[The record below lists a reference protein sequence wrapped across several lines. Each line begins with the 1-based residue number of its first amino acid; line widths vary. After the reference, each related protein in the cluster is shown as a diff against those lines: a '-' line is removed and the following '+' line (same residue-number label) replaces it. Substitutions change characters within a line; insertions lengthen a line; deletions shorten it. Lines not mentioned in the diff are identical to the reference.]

1 MKYFLFTLATLFAI
15 SLSQA
20 QRSSDEL
27 VLYTFHE
34 ESNQILNLRDFSN
47 PILVLENENN
57 ALFENNSMSL
67 SNSNV
72 AMSFQPATTL
82 NQAII
87 NTQAFTVEA
96 WIKPANNTQNGPARI
111 ITLSNGTSDRNLT
124 LAQDGDKY
132 ILRTRTSNTTSNGM
146 PNFDAPNGSVT
157 AGQLQHLVATRD
169 AAGNEKMYINGEL
182 VAEQLR
188 TGNLNNWNPNY
199 KLALGNEIGADRP
212 WLGAFHLVALYD
224 QALTQAEVLAN
235 YNAGASIPQNDISN
249 ELCAQEDCFVNG
261 FGQDQ
266 RVIWFPSLPNNVFPR
281 FAFDENGG
289 TFDVFDDGTAHLYG
303 NCTNMQNPDYGLYID
318 VWFKNRMDWNEWS
331 ALGRSWKGNA
341 NIVGNLYET
350 WDYYIMDPDK
360 NNRLIG
366 TGNYDGDV
374 LQLTHRP
381 ANYEYGFQ
389 VGLAANDQNAENG
402 MSIWF
407 DYTGTLEG
415 APVADHGDINLEGDC
430 IETPIMACPIDLE
443 LECTDGDFTPA
454 LSEYPVLLCDD
465 AYELSYSDEV
475 LTEGCPLEILR
486 TWTASLNGV
495 VAATCT
501 QSISVLDGEAPVFES
516 LDASITLNCGEE
528 FNPQFPQV
536 SDNCS
541 VLDTSTNIVELNPD
555 DFCQYRT
562 QTPGGWGSPANG
574 NNPGTY
580 RDAHFDE
587 VFPNGLSIGCN
598 NSLTLTSASAVEAFL
613 PSGGQPAVLPNG
625 QMTDPSNYNNTLASH
640 LVSLKLSIAF
650 DQADP
655 NFGASLLA
663 LGDLE
668 VSSGA
673 FVGFTV
679 SEIITIAD
687 QVIGGCSSL
696 YTASQLTGILSSI
709 NENFVD
715 GDQNNGF
722 FDCEADFCD
731 ASSLVIYTATDGCGN
746 VSSTSQIVVFLDDE
760 APSFINAESDV
771 YVSCGELDTVT
782 VEAIDNCDSE
792 VALEII
798 EELNF
803 SGACLPTIQR
813 TYQATDD
820 CGNVSTFVQFIHQT
834 DTIAP
839 VFVAFPEDLSLN
851 CGEEIPVFETVANDN
866 CSDVLL
872 SFSESMSGDNC
883 NQVLIQT
890 WTAMDACG
898 NTSSI
903 SRSVVFVDDE
913 APTGINFESEISIS
927 CSEWPLEEASFADN
941 CSSNV
946 QVELTETMLGDAC
959 NQTITRSYEVSDD
972 CGNTAVFEQ
981 TISILDD
988 EAPVFSFVP
997 SDETQFCQNL
1007 ELTVEPVVTDN
1018 CQQVQ
1023 IDYFITE
1030 IPSANGCYAL
1040 QRTWVTSDLCGNVSE
1055 ASQII
1060 TVIDNAPPVFFGI
1073 PEGGNVSCEEIN
1085 APIEVNAVDQ
1095 CSGEVEV
1102 IVSFDDVLE
1111 ACVFTRTYVFTAED
1125 ACGNVAQETVVL
1137 SYNDSQAPII
1147 SAPEEI
1153 TLNCGA
1159 EQEQFGINATDDCVF
1174 TLDLSFTDEVLESND
1189 CGQNILR
1196 TWTATDACGN
1206 TSSTSQLIHF
1216 VDDAAP
1222 VFTSFPAD
1230 LSVSCSSTI
1239 PTETPVAMDA
1249 CGEVILE
1256 LEETIEGDV
1265 CNQIITRTWTASD
1278 ACGNSSTQT
1287 QIIMVSDTEAPVF
1300 VTLPEDLL
1308 LNCGDA
1314 IPAIEFPGLSDNCD
1328 LNPSVTVEENTT
1340 SLGCEASFV
1349 ITRTFTAS
1357 DACGN
1362 VATHIQV
1369 IEVIDNTPPVFDQSV
1384 SELNVSCGN
1393 IPEPEMLTAS
1403 DDCSAVNITY
1413 SEETLS
1419 GGCPNIL
1426 RVWTATDACGNTTVL
1441 TQQVNVSDTES
1452 PVLTGIPPNTTATC
1466 SSIPEMPEPEVSDNC
1481 DQEVAVTVNESIVG
1495 AGCEFTI
1502 VRTWIASDDCGNTT
1516 IVSQSILVSDESAPV
1531 FVNAPSNMT
1540 VECSALDGLPL
1551 PNVVD
1556 DCAATVVIT
1565 FEDQFA
1571 GGGCTYDILRT
1582 YTATDACGNTVEAV
1596 MTITVVDTTPPVI
1609 SGVPANTF
1617 VTCDNIP
1624 DPAQVSVIDACGG
1637 ATSLEIIDNTIGQG
1651 CSYIINR
1658 NYLASDECG
1667 NSTSMT
1673 QLIFVQDDSS
1683 PVFEGGTAYTHIDC
1697 NEAWPIIA
1705 PPTASDNC
1713 SETTFSQFTIEESN
1727 DCSTVRTT
1735 TFTASDACGNMSTF
1749 VQVVEQS
1756 DLDGPVFTMTL
1767 TDLNVSCE
1775 QIPAAASL
1783 SATDNCSSATVT
1795 VEEEVFPG
1803 NCPYEIR
1810 RTYRATDLCGNS
1822 TVQVQSIFVSDN
1834 MPPSFVSELPQDLT
1848 VSCEEVPTA
1857 AVLEASD
1864 DCGSVSV
1871 VMEESFASIG
1881 CTSLLSRRWTAT
1893 DQCGNQVQH
1902 EQNITIVDE
1911 TAPVFSNAPEDLVVN
1926 CLMVPEANLLA
1937 ASDNCSDVE
1946 VSLEITTTEG
1956 DCPSE
1961 YEELRIWTATDACGN
1976 TTQHAQLITVIDDIA
1991 PILIGVPDDIMVE
2004 CDEVPAIPEVT
2015 ALESCGESVEVVF
2028 EEIFEDVLGD
2038 ESCTMENAVNSF
2050 ESIALWLPGIEGVGA
2065 NYIFTSN
2072 GGSISTD
2079 PETGNK
2085 HLTGEVFNTQN
2096 ANQRWMIDILLTD
2109 ERNWEEWSANGGDYK
2124 DDANVAGDH
2133 YLDWNFYVLNAEAS
2147 VLIGMGDFEGSTLSL
2162 THMPANLLYG
2172 FQLGQAANNRNDEF
2186 GMSGWFFYSGNIN
2199 GVEVNGPGDVIVELD
2214 CCQDQRIVRTWTATD
2229 CAGNTTSVSQ
2239 IIEVVNQI
2247 HFDPNSMIY
2256 PSEPAAFEVS
2266 GTEGAEFILNFLSPD
2281 NGAVSLTVMNANGQ
2295 VVESFSGIQVLKD
2308 GQYQWR
2314 IPKGSLSKGSYYF
2327 NLRLNE
2333 YQFSDRELK
2342 LN

>member
-1 MKYFLFTLATLFAI
+1 MKYALFTLATLFAV

-20 QRSSDEL
+20 QRYGDEWA
-27 VLYTFHE
+27 LYSFHE
-34 ESNQILNLRDFSN
+34 ESNQILNLRDFSD
-47 PILVLENENN
+47 PILVLENEND
-57 ALFENNSMSL
+57 ALFEDNSMSL

-72 AMSFQPATTL
+72 AKSFLPATAL
-82 NQAII
+82 SEAII
-87 NTQAFTVEA
+87 HAQAFTVEA
-96 WIKPANNTQNGPARI
+96 WITPQNNTQNGPARI
-111 ITLSNGTSDRNLT
+111 ITLSNGSSNRNLT
-124 LAQDGDKY
+124 LAQDGDQY
-132 ILRTRTSNTTSNGM
+132 ILRTRTSTTTSNGM
-146 PNFDAPNGSVT
+146 PNFNAPNGSVT
-157 AGQLQHLVATRD
+157 PGQLQHVVATRD
-169 AAGNEKMYINGEL
+169 AAGTEKFYVNGEL
-182 VAEQLR
+182 VAEHVR
-188 TGNLNNWNPNY
+188 PGDLNNWDLNY

-212 WLGAFHLVALYD
+212 WLGAFHLVAMYD
-224 QALTQAEVLAN
+224 EALTPAQVLGN
-235 YNAGASIPQNDISN
+235 YNAGENIPQSNISN

-266 RVIWFPSLPNNVFPR
+266 RVLWFPDLPNNVFPR
-281 FAFDENGG
+281 FAFDANGG

-303 NCTNMQNPDYGLYID
+303 NCINMQNPDYGLYID

-341 NIVGNLYET
+341 NVVGNLYET

-366 TGNYDGDV
+366 TGNYEGDV

-381 ANYEYGFQ
+381 ANYQYGFQ

-443 LECTDGDFTPA
+443 LECTDGDFSPS
-454 LSEYPVLLCDD
+454 LNEYPVLLCDD

-486 TWTASLNGV
+486 TWTASLHGV

-501 QSISVLDGEAPVFES
+501 QSILVLDGEAPVFET

-528 FNPQFPQV
+528 FTPQFPEV

-541 VLDTSTNIVELNPD
+541 VLDMNTNIVELNPN

-574 NNPGTY
+574 NNPGSY

-598 NSLTLTSASAVEAFL
+598 NSLTLTSASAVQAFL
-613 PSGGQPAVLPNG
+613 PSGGQPALLPNG
-625 QMTDPSNYNNTLASH
+625 QMIDPSNFNNTFASH
-640 LVSLKLSIAF
+640 LVSLKLSVAF

-655 NFGASLLA
+655 NFGASPLS

-668 VSSGA
+668 VSSGG

-696 YTASQLTGILSSI
+696 YTASQLTGILSNI

-722 FDCEADFCD
+722 FDCETDFCD

-746 VSSTSQIVVFLDDE
+746 VSSINQMLVFIDNE
-760 APSFINAESDV
+760 APSFVNAESDL
-771 YVSCGELDTVT
+771 YVSCDELDTVT

-813 TYQATDD
+813 TYQAMDD
-820 CGNVSTFVQFIHQT
+820 CGNVSTFVQLIHQT

-839 VFVAFPEDLSLN
+839 VFVEVPEDLSLN
-851 CGEEIPVFETVANDN
+851 CGEEIPAFDGVAIDN

-872 SFSESMSGDNC
+872 NFSENTSGANC
-883 NQVLIQT
+883 NEVHIQT
-890 WTAMDACG
+890 WTATDACG
-898 NTSSI
+898 NTSNI
-903 SRSVVFVDDE
+903 SRSIVFVDDE
-913 APTGINFESEISIS
+913 APTAINFESEVSIS

-946 QVELTETMLGDAC
+946 QVNLTETSLGDAC
-959 NQTITRSYEVSDD
+959 NQSITRSYEVSDD

-981 TISILDD
+981 TITILDD
-988 EAPVFSFVP
+988 EPPVFLSVP

-1007 ELTVEPVVTDN
+1007 ELTAEPVVTDN
-1018 CQQVQ
+1018 CQEVQ

-1030 IPSANGCYAL
+1030 IPSANACYAF
-1040 QRTWVTSDLCGNVSE
+1040 QRTWVASDLCGNVSE

-1060 TVIDNAPPVFFGI
+1060 TVIDNAPPVFFGL
-1073 PEGGNVSCEEIN
+1073 PEGGNVSCEAIN

-1095 CSGEVEV
+1095 CAGEVEV
-1102 IVSFDDVLE
+1102 LVSFNDVLE
-1111 ACVFTRTYVFTAED
+1111 DCVFTRTYVFTAED
-1125 ACGNVAQETVVL
+1125 PCGNVAQETVVL
-1137 SYNDSQAPII
+1137 SYNDAQAPSI
-1147 SAPEEI
+1147 SAPAEI

-1206 TSSTSQLIHF
+1206 SSSTSQLIHF
-1216 VDDAAP
+1216 VDDEAP

-1249 CGEVILE
+1249 CGEVTLE
-1256 LEETIEGDV
+1256 LEETMEGEV

-1278 ACGNSSTQT
+1278 ACGNSTTQT
-1287 QIIMVSDTEAPVF
+1287 QIILVSDNEAPQF
-1300 VTLPEDLL
+1300 LSLPENLL

-1314 IPAIEFPGLSDNCD
+1314 IPAVEFPELIDNCD
-1328 LNPSVTVEENTT
+1328 LNPNLTLEENTT

-1362 VATHIQV
+1362 IATHIQV
-1369 IEVIDNTPPVFDQSV
+1369 IEVMDNTPPVFDQSV

-1393 IPEPEMLTAS
+1393 IPEPEILTAS
-1403 DDCSAVNITY
+1403 DDCSAVDITY
-1413 SEETLS
+1413 SEETLA

-1426 RVWTATDACGNTTVL
+1426 RTWTATDACGNTTVL
-1441 TQQVNVSDTES
+1441 TQQVNVSDTEP

-1466 SSIPEMPEPEVSDNC
+1466 GSIPEMPEPEVSDNC
-1481 DQEVAVTVNESIVG
+1481 DQAVAVTVNESIVG

-1531 FVNAPSNMT
+1531 FVDAPSSMT

-1551 PNVVD
+1551 PNVLD
-1556 DCAATVVIT
+1556 DCAATVNIT

-1582 YTATDACGNTVEAV
+1582 YTATDACGNTAEAE
-1596 MTITVVDTTPPVI
+1596 MIITVVDTTPPAI
-1609 SGVPANTF
+1609 LGVPANTF
-1617 VTCDNIP
+1617 VTCENIP
-1624 DPAQVSVIDACGG
+1624 DPAQVMVSDACGG
-1637 ATSLEIIDNTIGQG
+1637 PTSLEIIDNTIGDG

-1673 QLIFVQDDSS
+1673 QLIFVSDDVS

-1697 NEAWPIIA
+1697 NEAWPIIT
-1705 PPTASDNC
+1705 PPTAIDNC
-1713 SETTFSQFTIEESN
+1713 SEASISQFTLEESN
-1727 DCSTVRTT
+1727 ECSTTRTT
-1735 TFTASDACGNMSTF
+1735 TFTATDACGNSSTF
-1749 VQVVEQS
+1749 VQIVEQS
-1756 DLDGPVFTMTL
+1756 DLEGPVFTTNL
-1767 TDLNVSCE
+1767 TDLNVSCDQVPE
-1775 QIPAAASL
+1775 LASL
-1783 SATDNCSSATVT
+1783 SAIDNCSSAEVT

-1810 RTYRATDLCGNS
+1810 RTYRAADLCGNT

-1834 MPPSFVSELPQDLT
+1834 MPPSFVGDLPQDLT
-1848 VSCEEVPTA
+1848 VSCEDLPA
-1857 AVLEASD
+1857 AEVLEAID

-1871 VMEESFASIG
+1871 VMEESFGGEG
-1881 CTSLLSRRWTAT
+1881 CTSILSRRWTAT
-1893 DQCGNQVQH
+1893 DQCGNEIQH

-1911 TAPVFSNAPEDLVVN
+1911 TAPVFSNAPEDIVVN
-1926 CLMVPEANLLA
+1926 CLMVPEAHLIE
-1937 ASDNCSDVE
+1937 ASDNCSEVE
-1946 VSLEITTTEG
+1946 VSLDITTTEG

-1961 YEELRIWTATDACGN
+1961 YEELRIWTAIDACGN

-1991 PILIGVPDDIMVE
+1991 PILMGVPDDIMVE

-2015 ALESCGESVEVVF
+2015 ALESCGEGVEVVF
-2028 EEIFEDVLGD
+2028 EETFEDVLGD

-2050 ESIALWLPGIEGVGA
+2050 ESIALWLPGIDGVGA
-2065 NYIFTSN
+2065 NYIFTAA

-2079 PETGNK
+2079 PTTGNK

-2096 ANQRWMIDILLTD
+2096 ANQGWMIDILLTD

-2147 VLIGMGDFEGSTLSL
+2147 VLIGTGDFEGSTLNL

-2229 CAGNTTSVSQ
+2229 CAGNTTTVSQ
-2239 IIEVVNQI
+2239 IINVVNQI
-2247 HFDPNSMIY
+2247 DFDPNSMIY
-2256 PSEPAAFEVS
+2256 PDAPAAFEVS
-2266 GTEGAEFILNFLSPD
+2266 GTEGDEFILNFLSPD
-2281 NGAVSLTVMNANGQ
+2281 NGAILLEVMNANGQ
-2295 VVESFSGIQVLKD
+2295 VVESLTGIQVLKD

-2314 IPKGSLSKGSYYF
+2314 IPKGNLTKGSYYF
-2327 NLRLNE
+2327 SLSINE
-2333 YQFSDRELK
+2333 HRFTDRELK